1 MAQQTATGREDW
13 QRARLLPTVGLRGQ
27 EEQEQRATS
36 SLLAVMS
43 AVPEFGHA
51 LVSDLGAPK
60 GRLETYTE
68 LQLEDSEGRRCIPDG
83 AIIAERA
90 SKSWK
95 CLLEVKT
102 GRAQLKADQVSRYLD
117 WAREHQFDAVLTI
130 SSEIT
135 ASPTTS
141 PLAIDGRKLKRVA
154 LFHLS
159 WWRILTE
166 AIVEHRHR
174 GVSDP
179 EQAWLLGELIAY
191 LDHERSG
198 ASGFQG
204 MGDSWVSVRT
214 GAGNGTLRPRD
225 PAAKDVAK
233 RWEQFADYM
242 ALGLGQDLGRDV
254 VVARPRRS
262 TASGRLDEAVQR
274 LADQG
279 VLETALKVPDAV
291 GNLRV
296 EADLRTRRVTTALD
310 VGAPREG
317 RAKTRINWLLK
328 QLRGAP
334 DDLRIDVGF
343 VSTRETTSA
352 LLRDAR
358 DRPEL
363 LLSNTDAKRDPRSFT
378 LALTRKMGTKRGKE
392 EGSFVIETRRQAID
406 FYRDLVQDL
415 RAWQPPAPKLR
426 REEPDAYPVPAQQDP
441 PAFAAVDRREPGEGA
456 DPAA

>member
-1 MAQQTATGREDW
+1 MAQRTTTGREEW

-43 AVPEFGHA
+43 AVPDFAHA
-51 LVSDLGAPK
+51 LLSDLGAPK

-68 LQLEDSEGRRCIPDG
+68 LQLEDSEGKRCIPDG
-83 AIIAERA
+83 AIVAERG

-95 CLLEVKT
+95 CLVEVKT
-102 GRAQLKADQVSRYLD
+102 GRAQLGGEQVSRYLD

-130 SSEIT
+130 SGQIT

-166 AIVEHRHR
+166 AIVAHRHR

-179 EQAWLLGELIAY
+179 EQAWLLGELVAY

-198 ASGFQG
+198 ASGFHG
-204 MGDSWVSVRT
+204 MGDGWVSVRN
-214 GAGNGTLRPRD
+214 GAANGTLRSRD
-225 PAAKDVAK
+225 PAAKDVAE

-262 TASGRLDEAVQR
+262 TPNERLEEALHR

-291 GNLRV
+291 GSLRV

-310 VGAPREG
+310 LGAPREG
-317 RAKTRINWLLK
+317 RAKTRVNWLLK
-328 QLRGAP
+328 QLHGAP
-334 DDLRIDVGF
+334 DDLRIDVSF
-343 VSTRETTSA
+343 VSTRETSSA

-363 LLSNTDAKRDPRSFT
+363 LLSNTDAKREPRSFT

-406 FYRDLVQDL
+406 FYRDLVQNL

-426 REEPDAYPVPAQQDP
+426 RDETEEDPLPAQPQP
-441 PAFAAVDRREPGEGA
+441 PAFASVDRREPGEGA
-456 DPAA
+456 DAPR

>member
-1 MAQQTATGREDW
+1 
-13 QRARLLPTVGLRGQ
+13 LLPTVGLRGQ

-36 SLLAVMS
+36 SLLAVMP

-51 LVSDLGAPK
+51 LLSDLGAPK

-68 LQLEDSEGRRCIPDG
+68 LQLQDGEGKRCIPDG
-83 AIIAERA
+83 AIIAERG

-95 CLLEVKT
+95 CLVEVKT

-117 WAREHQFDAVLTI
+117 WAREHGFDAVLTI

-135 ASPTTS
+135 ASPATS
-141 PLAIDGRKLKRVA
+141 PLAIDGRKLRRVA

-166 AIVEHRHR
+166 AIVQHRHR
-174 GVSDP
+174 GVSDL

-198 ASGFQG
+198 ASGFHG
-204 MGDSWVSVRT
+204 MGDGWVSVRT
-214 GAGNGTLRPRD
+214 SAGNGTLRSRD
-225 PAAKDVAK
+225 PVARDVAE

-254 VVARPRRS
+254 VVVRSRRLTS
-262 TASGRLDEAVQR
+262 NGRLDEAVNR
-274 LADQG
+274 LADEG

-296 EADLRTRRVTTALD
+296 EADLRTRRVTTAID
-310 VGAPREG
+310 VPSPREG
-317 RAKTRINWLLK
+317 RAKTRITWLLK
-328 QLRGAP
+328 QLRNAP
-334 DDLRIDVGF
+334 DDLRVDVNF
-343 VSTRETTSA
+343 VSTRETSSA

-358 DRPEL
+358 ERPEL
-363 LLSNTDAKRDPRSFT
+363 LLSNADAKREPRSFT
-378 LALTRKMGTKRGKE
+378 VALTRKMGTKRGKE
-392 EGSFVIETRRQAID
+392 GGSFVIETRRQAID

-415 RAWQPPAPKLR
+415 RAWQPSAPKLR
-426 REEPDAYPVPAQQDP
+426 REEVDDDSAAAQPEP
-441 PAFAAVDRREPGEGA
+441 PAFASVDQRDPGEGA
-456 DPAA
+456 DAPS

>member
-1 MAQQTATGREDW
+1 MAQEPTIGREDW

-36 SLLAVMS
+36 SLLAVMP

-51 LVSDLGAPK
+51 LLSDLGAPK

-68 LQLEDSEGRRCIPDG
+68 VHLQDSQGKRCVPDG
-83 AIIAERA
+83 AIIAERGT
-90 SKSWK
+90 KSWK
-95 CLLEVKT
+95 CLVEVKT
-102 GRAQLKADQVSRYLD
+102 GKAQLEADQVSRYLD
-117 WAREHQFDAVLTI
+117 WARDHGFDAVLTI

-166 AIVEHRHR
+166 AIVQHRHR
-174 GVSDP
+174 GVSDL

-198 ASGFQG
+198 ASGFHG
-204 MGDSWVSVRT
+204 MGDGWVSVRT
-214 GAGNGTLRPRD
+214 SAGNGTLRPRD
-225 PAAKDVAK
+225 PAARDVAE
-233 RWEQFADYM
+233 RWEQFADYV

-254 VVARPRRS
+254 IVARPRRI
-262 TASGRLDEAVQR
+262 TRDGRLDAAVNR

-291 GNLRV
+291 GNLRI
-296 EADLRTRRVTTALD
+296 EADLRTRRVTTAVD
-310 VGAPREG
+310 VLAPREG

-328 QLRGAP
+328 QLRNAP
-334 DDLRIDVGF
+334 DDLRVDVNF
-343 VSTRETTSA
+343 VSTRETSSA

-358 DRPEL
+358 ERSEL
-363 LLSNTDAKRDPRSFT
+363 LLSNADAKREPRSFT
-378 LALTRKMGTKRGKE
+378 VALTRKMGTKRGKE

-406 FYRDLVQDL
+406 FYRDLIQDL
-415 RAWQPPAPKLR
+415 RAWQPSAPKLKH
-426 REEPDAYPVPAQQDP
+426 EEVDADTVAAQPEP
-441 PAFAAVDRREPGEGA
+441 PAFASVDQREPGEGTDA
-456 DPAA
+456 PG